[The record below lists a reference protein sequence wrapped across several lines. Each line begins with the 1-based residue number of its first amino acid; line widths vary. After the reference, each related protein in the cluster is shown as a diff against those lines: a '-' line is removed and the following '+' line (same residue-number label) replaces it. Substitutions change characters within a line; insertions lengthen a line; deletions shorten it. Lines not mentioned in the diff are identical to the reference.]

1 MLHHHDDDKESP
13 SSIDA
18 AYDANMLIALLLRVA
33 LALPP
38 VAAVPA
44 AVIDTAVAE
53 AAGIWAP
60 YRVAIEDA
68 RSCLRTDDDCRVLT
82 VVPVVVPP
90 GAARPG
96 GAPGWRGALGQIRFA
111 PDGVPES
118 AITVFITDIEQ
129 FIAGAPLLDAFLRLR
144 PQTLRQELF
153 GRVLGRVLAHE
164 IGHYVLR
171 SPRHAADGLMRS
183 VQFAG
188 DLMSPSRHR
197 FTLTAAEAARVE
209 GSPMTV
215 RCRD

>member
-13 SSIDA
+13 SSIGA
-18 AYDANMLIALLLRVA
+18 AYDADMVIMLLLRVA
-33 LALPP
+33 LALPQIP
-38 VAAVPA
+38 AVPA

-68 RSCLRTDDDCRVLT
+68 RSCIGTDDDCRVLT
-82 VVPVVVPP
+82 VAPVVVSP

-96 GAPGWRGALGQIRFA
+96 GEPGWRGALGQIRFA
-111 PDGVPES
+111 PDGVPENT
-118 AITVFITDIEQ
+118 ITVFITDIER
-129 FIAGAPLLDAFLRLR
+129 FIAGAPLLGGFFRRWPQALRN
-144 PQTLRQELF
+144 QLF

-171 SPRHAADGLMRS
+171 SPRHAEGGLMRPL
-183 VQFAG
+183 QLAG

-197 FTLTAAEAARVE
+197 FTLTAAEAARVG
-209 GSPMTV
+209 GSPMTAL
-215 RCRD
+215 CRD